1 MNINLQGYLKIMEN
15 KKIAYFLVIGI
26 FILTLTYILYKKNII
41 NGIIGL
47 SINILVIIGYYLVN
61 KSSQN

>member
-1 MNINLQGYLKIMEN
+1 MNINLQGCLKKMQN
-15 KKIAYFLVIGI
+15 KKMAYFLVIGI
-26 FILTLTYILYKKNII
+26 FILTLTYILYKKSII

>member
-1 MNINLQGYLKIMEN
+1 MEN